1 MKKILITGST
11 GFVGKH
17 LTDYLAP
24 NTEYEIFGT
33 SLTDS
38 APQENSKIHIEKVD
52 LTKFDEVLALIGK
65 IKPDYIYHLAALTSP
80 AESFTNATPIVLANI
95 GIEMNL
101 LNAMK
106 ELGLTSARFLV
117 VSSGEVYGLVTLS
130 DLPIDED
137 TLLRPTNPYAVSKIT
152 QDYLGLQYILS
163 YKFDIVMVRPFN
175 HTGPGQSPSF
185 AIPAFSKQIAMIE
198 KGQQEPVL
206 KVGNLSAKRDFS
218 DVRDIVKGY
227 VLLMEK
233 GITGEVYNIGSG
245 KSRST
250 KELLDMLL
258 SMTDKKIEILE
269 DPSKFRPIEVAD
281 VYCDYKK
288 LNSLTGW
295 IPEIP
300 IEKTLQDTLDYWRG
314 IV

>member
-1 MKKILITGST
+1 
-11 GFVGKH
+11 
-17 LTDYLAP
+17 
-24 NTEYEIFGT
+24 
-33 SLTDS
+33 
-38 APQENSKIHIEKVD
+38 
-52 LTKFDEVLALIGK
+52 
-65 IKPDYIYHLAALTSP
+65 
-80 AESFTNATPIVLANI
+80 
-95 GIEMNL
+95 MNL

>member
-1 MKKILITGST
+1 
-11 GFVGKH
+11 
-17 LTDYLAP
+17 LTDFKQVL
-24 NTEYEIFGT
+24 
-33 SLTDS
+33 SLID
-38 APQENSKIHIEKVD
+38 
-52 LTKFDEVLALIGK
+52 K

-80 AESFTNATPIVLANI
+80 AESFTNATAVVLSNI

-106 ELGLTSARFLV
+106 ELGLTSSRFLV
-117 VSSGEVYGLVTLS
+117 VSSAEVYGLVTPP
-130 DLPIDED
+130 DLPIDEG
-137 TLLRPTNPYAVSKIT
+137 TPLRPTNPYAVSKIT

-163 YKFDIVMVRPFN
+163 CKFDVVIVRPFN
-175 HTGPGQSPSF
+175 HTGPGQAPNF

-198 KGQQEPVL
+198 KGQQEPIL
-206 KVGNLSAKRDFS
+206 KTGNLSAKRDFS

-227 VLLMEK
+227 GLLMEK

-245 KSRST
+245 KSHST

-258 SMTDKKIEILE
+258 SMSDKKIEIQQ
-269 DPSKFRPIEVAD
+269 DPSKFRPIEVPD
-281 VYCDYKK
+281 VYCDYTK

-295 IPEIP
+295 KPEIP
-300 IEKTLQDTLDYWRG
+300 IEKTLKDTLDYWRS